1 MSTRP
6 ATRPGAVRPS
16 ARDPVERWLDVFIP
30 MTGLP
35 RSRAEEI
42 RAELEDH
49 LRARVADLMITG
61 VTETEAVQRAVGEL
75 GETAAL
81 ARGFRTALKPR
92 RHIVIHTALIT
103 TAGLAVAFGVY
114 SANRPAGSIP
124 QAASVEIGPGSDR
137 APHDSNLRRFDLA
150 IFSEAGAAL
159 EGSVEAHSIT
169 RAIES
174 LVTREVWE
182 NHGGEST
189 LSIVGNTLFVR
200 ANEQT
205 QQGVSWMLAS
215 LRQDLDARREARA
228 AAAAV
233 TMRER
238 ERAITLLSAEMD
250 ERLKEIAELE
260 ARLNEITIEMHE
272 TRAIEIR
279 SSGSIAG
286 SPERIEYEARVAR
299 HRQLQSE
306 ASRWRI
312 MLDDANA
319 YRDAARRQLIELKH
333 EPFVLA
339 QREIE
344 RAAREQNLIRRANPT
359 SSGVRIIDPGKD

>member
-103 TAGLAVAFGVY
+103 TAGLAVAFGLY
-114 SANRPAGSIP
+114 SANQPAGSNP
-124 QAASVEIGPGSDR
+124 QAASVEIGTGSDR

-182 NHGGEST
+182 NHGGDST

-250 ERLKEIAELE
+250 ERLKEISELE
-260 ARLNEITIEMHE
+260 ARLNEITIELEELRHDDLRARNAMSDS
-272 TRAIEIR
+272 TRQDA
-279 SSGSIAG
+279 
-286 SPERIEYEARVAR
+286 EARAAGR
-299 HRQLQSE
+299 LRLLAES
-306 ASRWRI
+306 SRKSV
-312 MLDDANA
+312 MLNDANA
-319 YRDAARRQLIELKH
+319 FRDAARRQLIELKH

-344 RAAREQNLIRRANPT
+344 RAAREQSLIRRANPT
-359 SSGVRIIDPGKD
+359 SSGVRIIDPGKN

>member
-61 VTETEAVQRAVGEL
+61 VSETEAVQRAVGEL

-92 RHIVIHTALIT
+92 RHIMLHTALIT
-103 TAGLAVAFGVY
+103 TAGLAVAFGLY
-114 SANRPAGSIP
+114 SANPPGGSTTP
-124 QAASVEIGPGSDR
+124 VVSVGDGSESVR
-137 APHDSNLRRFDLA
+137 APHDANLRRYDLS
-150 IFSEAGAAL
+150 IFSEAGSTL
-159 EGSVEAHSIT
+159 EGSPEAISIT

-174 LVTREVWE
+174 LVTRDAWE
-182 NHGGEST
+182 NHGGDST

-200 ANEQT
+200 ANEET
-205 QQGVSWMLAS
+205 QQGVAWMLAS
-215 LRQDLDARREARA
+215 LRQDLEARREARA
-228 AAAAV
+228 AAAAA

-250 ERLKEIAELE
+250 ERLNEIAELDARLTAVFNEMNVSRVAEIRGTGGSAGTPERQDSE
-260 ARLNEITIEMHE
+260 ARM
-272 TRAIEIR
+272 
-279 SSGSIAG
+279 
-286 SPERIEYEARVAR
+286 ARVK
-299 HRQLQSE
+299 QLQAE
-306 ASRWRI
+306 AARWKI
-312 MLDDANA
+312 MLEDANA
-319 YRDAARRQLIELKH
+319 FRDAARRQLIELKH

-344 RAAREQNLIRRANPT
+344 RAAREQVLNRRAVSPRGGAVST
-359 SSGVRIIDPGKD
+359 SPKPD